1 VTAGTLIA
9 APSRLERALGVPSRL
24 ERAGEDRTLDDLL
37 VDLWEGIGAHRTVE
51 CPVCA
56 GEMRPAYGA
65 HARAIGG
72 KCAECGST
80 VQ

>member
-1 VTAGTLIA
+1 VTAGTLIE
-9 APSRLERALGVPSRL
+9 APSRLK
-24 ERAGEDRTLDDLL
+24 RAGEGGTLDDLL
-37 VDLWEGIGAHRTVE
+37 VRLWQEIGADRTVE

-72 KCAECGST
+72 KCASCGST

>member
-1 VTAGTLIA
+1 VTAGTLIE
-9 APSRLERALGVPSRL
+9 APPRLGRTGD
-24 ERAGEDRTLDDLL
+24 GGTLDDLL
-37 VDLWEGIGAHRTVE
+37 VSLWEGLEAHHTME

-72 KCAECGST
+72 TCVSCGST